1 MRGEIKLDINQL
13 NGAITACSHKSTQE
27 SEGVPVLERNSGK
40 FAKSR
45 PDTER
50 DNQESAD
57 SFLSLSC
64 SVYIPFLFAS
74 VCICFIN

>member
-57 SFLSLSC
+57 SFLSLSFC
-64 SVYIPFLFAS
+64 LCLYLLY
-74 VCICFIN
+74 